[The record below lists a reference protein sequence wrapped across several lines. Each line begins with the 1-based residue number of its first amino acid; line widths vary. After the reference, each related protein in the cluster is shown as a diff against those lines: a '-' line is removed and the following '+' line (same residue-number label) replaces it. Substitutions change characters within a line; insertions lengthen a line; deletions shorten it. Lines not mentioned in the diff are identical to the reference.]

1 MMPVGDL
8 LADSL
13 RLAELRQGQAEGPRV
28 LSLSEL
34 AQYLNGLFDAD
45 PVLQS
50 VWLRGEVSNC
60 KRAPSGH
67 WYFTLRDEFAQLP
80 CVLFRGN
87 AARSRIQPESGMA
100 LVAHGQVRFY
110 EQRGS
115 CELIADLLFPEGMG
129 LQQMQLELLY
139 KRLQAEGLFD
149 EARKRPLPPFPRRI
163 GIVTSEG
170 GAVIHDLLTVLERRY
185 PLGHVVFCSAQ
196 VQGDGAPASIR
207 AAIQTLNAWTD
218 ANGERLDVLVVG
230 RGGGSAED
238 LAAFNDESVV
248 RAIFASRVPVVS
260 AVGHEADVTLADLVA
275 DLRAPTPS
283 AAAEMITP
291 DLVARLREVH
301 ALRDL
306 ATQTTR
312 STLLAA
318 RGDVQVLAERAR
330 QFVDYRLALSREQLH
345 TRRAQLEALS
355 PLATLERGFAIVE
368 QDGLVLTD
376 ATQAEDGA
384 SIGVRL
390 RRGSLRATVSASLD
404 P

>member
-1 MMPVGDL
+1 MMPIGDL
-8 LADSL
+8 LTDSL
-13 RLAELRQGQAEGPRV
+13 RLADVRRGPRV
-28 LSLSEL
+28 LSLTEL

-67 WYFTLRDEFAQLP
+67 WYFTLKDDQAQLP
-80 CVLFRGN
+80 CVLFRSS
-87 AARSRIQPESGMA
+87 AARSRVQPESGMA
-100 LVAHGQVRFY
+100 LVAHGQLRFY
-110 EQRGS
+110 EQRGN
-115 CELIADLLFPEGMG
+115 CEMIADLLFPEGMG
-129 LQQMQLELLY
+129 LQQMQFELLY

-149 EARKRPLPPFPRRI
+149 EARKRPLPAFPSRI
-163 GIVTSEG
+163 GIATSES

-185 PLGHVVFCSAQ
+185 PLARVVFCPAQ
-196 VQGDGAPASIR
+196 VQGDGAPASLC
-207 AAIQTLNAWTD
+207 AAIRTLGAWTD
-218 ANGERLDVLVVG
+218 ADGEGLDVLVMG

-260 AVGHEADVTLADLVA
+260 AVGHETDVTLADLAA

-291 DLVARLREVH
+291 DLAATLREVH
-301 ALRDL
+301 ALRDR
-306 ATQTTR
+306 AARTTR
-312 STLLAA
+312 ATLLAA
-318 RGDVQVLAERAR
+318 RGDVQVLAGRA
-330 QFVDYRLALSREQLH
+330 QQHVAYRLALSREQLH
-345 TRRAQLEALS
+345 TRHAQLEALS

-368 QDGLVLTD
+368 LNGEVLTD
-376 ATQAEDGA
+376 AGQAEAGA
-384 SIGVRL
+384 TLNVRL
-390 RRGSLRATVSASLD
+390 RRGALRATVSVPLSA